1 MYYRLPEE
9 YSKIYTQAELDE
21 IEIEERKKR
30 LILEWTIPEDGTQ
43 IQLPVRGNMNITVN
57 WGDGTKENFEQNL
70 TNTAN
75 FPVHTYATAG
85 VYDVQIGGSLEYFGY
100 NSGTVPTT
108 SNGSK
113 DYYTF
118 TKYVSKIKSWGKL
131 GYKQIRF
138 C

>member
-1 MYYRLPEE
+1 MF
-9 YSKIYTQAELDE
+9 K
-21 IEIEERKKR
+21 IEERKKR

-43 IQLPVRGNMNITVN
+43 IKLPVRWNMNITVD

-75 FPVHTYATAG
+75 FPVHTYATEG

-100 NSGTVPTT
+100 NSNAVPTN
-108 SNGSK
+108 SNS
-113 DYYTF
+113 YYTF
-118 TKYVSKIKSWGKL
+118 TQYVSKVKNWGKL